1 MARGNSIMA
10 RASEVSNSELTPLY
24 ARYLARLIQPFP
36 NFDLIFVRSL
46 RRRAIELLQLRP
58 GDRVLDAGCGPGGSF
73 PYLLNR
79 VGRDG
84 EVVGVEISPEM
95 AALANKRIQSNGWH
109 NVRVLESAAEQANP
123 EGCFDA
129 LLMLG
134 APDVYGSAAS
144 LDNLLPHLK
153 SNARIV
159 AFGAKLMPAGPARI
173 LNPLFQSTFS
183 KLTFASTPALSYEP
197 WAMLCERLNGLQV
210 EETFLGWM
218 FLASGT
224 MDTKR

>member
-1 MARGNSIMA
+1 MRTTFMA
-10 RASEVSNSELTPLY
+10 RASEVSNPELTPLY
-24 ARYLARLIQPFP
+24 ARYLARLIRPFP
-36 NFDLIFVRSL
+36 NFDLIFVQSL
-46 RRRAIELLQLRP
+46 RRRAIELLELRP

-73 PYLLNR
+73 PYLLDK

-95 AALANKRIQSNGWH
+95 AALANKRIQNNGWC
-109 NVRVLESAAEQANP
+109 NVSVLESAAERANP
-123 EGCFDA
+123 KGCFDA

-159 AFGAKLMPAGPARI
+159 AFGAKLKRAGPARI

-197 WAMLCERLNGLQV
+197 WTLLSERLNILQI
-210 EETFLGWM
+210 EERFLGWM
-218 FLASGT
+218 FLASGS
-224 MDTKR
+224 MVTKR